1 MNRLKDRNHMFT
13 STDTEEAINK
23 IQYPV
28 MIKVMGR
35 LWMERSYLIQHKKS
49 RAKIKLNFKHKTFLQ
64 SSGTPVCLP
73 VFPVLESLATEI
85 S

>member
-35 LWMERSYLIQHKKS
+35 LWMERSYLIQHKK
-49 RAKIKLNFKHKTFLQ
+49 T
-64 SSGTPVCLP
+64 
-73 VFPVLESLATEI
+73 
-85 S
+85 